1 MLYKR
6 LYEKYQPFV
15 RFNTRVLSID
25 YSGPVIRLKT
35 TNGVYSAKKVISSLP
50 LGILKAGRVQFIPQ
64 LPEPYQDA
72 INSIGMGN
80 ENKLFIHFSKPFW
93 TA

>member
-1 MLYKR
+1 MLFRRLFDKYK
-6 LYEKYQPFV
+6 PIV

-25 YSGPVIRLKT
+25 YQGPVIRLKT

-50 LGILKAGRVQFIPQ
+50 LGILKAGRVQFIPH

-80 ENKLFIHFSKPFW
+80 
-93 TA
+93 